1 MTVSTGGSGLDR
13 KNQRPFR
20 KEKLQMLNLLKELH
34 KNESGQDIIEY
45 VFIAAAIS
53 VAGFLIIPGI
63 ATKVNSYWSSLN
75 SSLK

>member
-1 MTVSTGGSGLDR
+1 M
-13 KNQRPFR
+13 K
-20 KEKLQMLNLLKELH
+20 LH

-63 ATKVNSYWSSLN
+63 ATKVNSYWTLLSGSLN
-75 SSLK
+75 